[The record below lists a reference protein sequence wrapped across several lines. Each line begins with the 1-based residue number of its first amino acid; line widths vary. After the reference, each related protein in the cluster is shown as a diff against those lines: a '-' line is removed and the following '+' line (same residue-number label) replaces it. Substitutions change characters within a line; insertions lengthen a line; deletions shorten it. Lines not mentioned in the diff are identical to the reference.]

1 MKVKD
6 KIVKKKKKKDEAK
19 FHQKRNACILEG
31 RVGPSGSAHKPGG
44 EPNAS
49 VSF

>member
-6 KIVKKKKKKDEAK
+6 KIVKKKKKRCAK
-19 FHQKRNACILEG
+19 FHQKRNACILG
-31 RVGPSGSAHKPGG
+31 GGVGPSGSAHEPRG